1 MSPSRDRDHQKIS
14 FTSAMPPKK
23 AKVKK
28 GAVKKKFAKKPAK
41 KPAASPVPHTLG
53 RSEFAPSAFEKSKES
68 PLCGVIARDC
78 HGAHAGIPGSKKLQ
92 SVWRDAMEN
101 TYGENVA
108 RQAQENVAL
117 GMNCWHLKMEVHHSY
132 DANNEEQDLET
143 NMIAFLP
150 TTKLP
155 AEFKSLDEMP
165 CEHPF
170 DAYILVRGADAR
182 ETAQFFVS
190 GVCTKHGGKEAEDGE
205 SYKIGEDG
213 LITIFKNYPEE
224 LKTAVEDLRKHEF
237 KYTDA
242 SPLTLK
248 THAGTEE
255 RTAKYDCITK
265 DSVSDEVKKVAD
277 LADVKV
283 IGYPDNPKWLH
294 DSTPKFMKVSV
305 GGTVHFFNLRVKLE
319 DADNVAEVTA
329 YKAAHEKEEKDPKK
343 LKTEGVEEEPKPLI
357 QLSTCLARF
366 GAPEEGVEFRGSA
379 ASKTTRIATMPRY
392 LLVQLQRYFV
402 DEKWCPAKLDCKVPM
417 PETLNLEH
425 LRGKGLQA
433 GEEEMPEEPDA
444 GATAPTAAAAPEADE
459 MIVAQLLSMGI
470 GENAAKRA
478 SLAVNNSGAEAAC
491 AWFFEHSEDP
501 DINLPPTA
509 GYAGGTAAAA
519 EGFDPEA
526 VSMLCSMGFAEGHV
540 HAALKSCMNSVER
553 AADWLFSHADDLDAA
568 VAAVNGSSNATPSE
582 AKADNEDGVGEY
594 ELMGFVSHIGKH
606 TSHGHYVCH
615 MRRGE
620 GGSWVIFDD
629 SKVAKS
635 EAPPLELGYLYLYRR
650 KDLHQCVL
658 YFQHSKDDLGKFG
671 NLDVTFHA
679 LGRIFY

>member
-1 MSPSRDRDHQKIS
+1 MASIYISLALELVVRTNSDTLAISTVKRMSCKCNICLCKTSKDEKTMSPSRDRDHQKIS
-14 FTSAMPPKK
+14 FTSAMLPKK

-53 RSEFAPSAFEKSKES
+53 RSEFAPSAFEKSKEK

-182 ETAQFFVS
+182 ETAQSFVS
-190 GVCTKHGGKEAEDGE
+190 SVCTKHGGKEDGE
-205 SYKIGEDG
+205 SYKIGDG

-224 LKTAVEDLRKHEF
+224 LKTAVEDLQTHEF
-237 KYTDA
+237 KYKVA

-255 RTAKYDCITK
+255 RTAKYDCITT

-305 GGTVHFFNLRVKLE
+305 GGTVHSFNLRVRACRLLRHRFLGSLPNRRDE
-319 DADNVAEVTA
+319 DHMSDSQELSDAEV
-329 YKAAHEKEEKDPKK
+329 ER
-343 LKTEGVEEEPKPLI
+343 L
-357 QLSTCLARF
+357 
-366 GAPEEGVEFRGSA
+366 
-379 ASKTTRIATMPRY
+379 
-392 LLVQLQRYFV
+392 
-402 DEKWCPAKLDCKVPM
+402 
-417 PETLNLEH
+417 
-425 LRGKGLQA
+425 
-433 GEEEMPEEPDA
+433 
-444 GATAPTAAAAPEADE
+444 
-459 MIVAQLLSMGI
+459 
-470 GENAAKRA
+470 
-478 SLAVNNSGAEAAC
+478 
-491 AWFFEHSEDP
+491 
-501 DINLPPTA
+501 
-509 GYAGGTAAAA
+509 AA
-519 EGFDPEA
+519 EPLAWE
-526 VSMLCSMGFAEGHV
+526 L
-540 HAALKSCMNSVER
+540 SC
-553 AADWLFSHADDLDAA
+553 
-568 VAAVNGSSNATPSE
+568 P
-582 AKADNEDGVGEY
+582 
-594 ELMGFVSHIGKH
+594 
-606 TSHGHYVCH
+606 
-615 MRRGE
+615 
-620 GGSWVIFDD
+620 
-629 SKVAKS
+629 
-635 EAPPLELGYLYLYRR
+635 
-650 KDLHQCVL
+650 
-658 YFQHSKDDLGKFG
+658 
-671 NLDVTFHA
+671 
-679 LGRIFY
+679 

>member
-305 GGTVHFFNLRVKLE
+305 GGTVHFFNLRVRACRLLRHRFLGSLPNRRDE
-319 DADNVAEVTA
+319 NHMSDSQELSDAEVERL
-329 YKAAHEKEEKDPKK
+329 AAEPLAWELSCPWTQQSFTGAVREKED
-343 LKTEGVEEEPKPLI
+343 
-357 QLSTCLARF
+357 QC
-366 GAPEEGVEFRGSA
+366 
-379 ASKTTRIATMPRY
+379 IA
-392 LLVQLQRYFV
+392 
-402 DEKWCPAKLDCKVPM
+402 WCCCDVVLNFCKF
-417 PETLNLEH
+417 
-425 LRGKGLQA
+425 
-433 GEEEMPEEPDA
+433 
-444 GATAPTAAAAPEADE
+444 
-459 MIVAQLLSMGI
+459 
-470 GENAAKRA
+470 
-478 SLAVNNSGAEAAC
+478 LAVCAVGWEGASASA
-491 AWFFEHSEDP
+491 
-501 DINLPPTA
+501 
-509 GYAGGTAAAA
+509 
-519 EGFDPEA
+519 
-526 VSMLCSMGFAEGHV
+526 LC
-540 HAALKSCMNSVER
+540 
-553 AADWLFSHADDLDAA
+553 
-568 VAAVNGSSNATPSE
+568 
-582 AKADNEDGVGEY
+582 
-594 ELMGFVSHIGKH
+594 
-606 TSHGHYVCH
+606 VC
-615 MRRGE
+615 
-620 GGSWVIFDD
+620 
-629 SKVAKS
+629 
-635 EAPPLELGYLYLYRR
+635 L
-650 KDLHQCVL
+650 
-658 YFQHSKDDLGKFG
+658 
-671 NLDVTFHA
+671 
-679 LGRIFY
+679 